1 MPQCRRCDRV
11 LATAEVRRTPLGH
24 VCKDKPA
31 CARRVRVNQE
41 TIDERSAAA

>member
-1 MPQCRRCDRV
+1 MPVCRHCDRV
-11 LATAEVRRTPLGH
+11 SATAEVRRTPLGH

-41 TIDERSAAA
+41 PIEGSKAA